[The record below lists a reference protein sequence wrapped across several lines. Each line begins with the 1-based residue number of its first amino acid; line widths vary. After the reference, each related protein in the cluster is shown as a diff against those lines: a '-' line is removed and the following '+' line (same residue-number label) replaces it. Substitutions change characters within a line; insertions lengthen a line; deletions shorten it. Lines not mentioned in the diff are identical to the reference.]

1 MKTLTEIN
9 LKSVFDSIY
18 EKGLT
23 LSPNLLRKITDSSTS
38 TYDLLNLLCIYINAS
53 RLVENH
59 EDLKA
64 ICDISIKIETLK
76 KRNQQ
81 LSEKYH
87 QAMTELLSLKEVE
100 LKLRRLKTESELNEL
115 TLKSEIKEL
124 QQQIEFLE
132 IVK

>member
-1 MKTLTEIN
+1 MTER
-9 LKSVFDSIY
+9 V
-18 EKGLT
+18 
-23 LSPNLLRKITDSSTS
+23 
-38 TYDLLNLLCIYINAS
+38 YINAS

-64 ICDISIKIETLK
+64 ICDISIKVETLK